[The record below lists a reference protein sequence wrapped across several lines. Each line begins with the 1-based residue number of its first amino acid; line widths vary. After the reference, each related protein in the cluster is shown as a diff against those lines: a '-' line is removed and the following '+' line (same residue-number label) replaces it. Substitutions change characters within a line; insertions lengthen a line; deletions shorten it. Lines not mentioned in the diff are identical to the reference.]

1 MCVII
6 LTASV
11 HPNDPIQLILYI
23 DISQSY
29 ILKLN
34 VLFVCLFVCSEL
46 IEELVRATHLK
57 FGMCM

>member
-1 MCVII
+1 M
-6 LTASV
+6 TASV